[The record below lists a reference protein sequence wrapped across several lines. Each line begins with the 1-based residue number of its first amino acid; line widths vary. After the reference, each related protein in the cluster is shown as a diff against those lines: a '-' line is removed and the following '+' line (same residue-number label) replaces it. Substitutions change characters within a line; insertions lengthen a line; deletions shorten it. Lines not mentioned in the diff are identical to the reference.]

1 MGYKLIII
9 LYAII
14 IFFYIKIY
22 VNLGKY
28 ISIYA
33 NVNWMN
39 YLQPSVAL
47 CTIKKT
53 KIQLIIISNLIKFD
67 KSLLSNS

>member
-1 MGYKLIII
+1 
-9 LYAII
+9 
-14 IFFYIKIY
+14 
-22 VNLGKY
+22 
-28 ISIYA
+28 
-33 NVNWMN
+33 MN

-47 CTIKKT
+47 CIIKKT